1 MAEVEN
7 IPVGVILAELVR
19 RRDTLQRE
27 LSEVNDQ
34 VAACEIVISKFRSR
48 RAGAVSPPPGMR
60 VPMTADRLRGMT
72 VKDALIAFAENNG
85 GELITY
91 EVRPLLVEAGIL
103 NGSSKNMSSHLHTT
117 LARSDRFESLDGR
130 GRWRLLPVKPDIAPR
145 RRPMRRITFGE
156 SSTHESST

>member
-7 IPVGVILAELVR
+7 IPVGVILAELVQ
-19 RRDTLQRE
+19 RRDALQRE

-60 VPMTADRLRGMT
+60 VHMTADRLRGMT
-72 VKDALIAFAENNG
+72 VKDALIAFGEHNG
-85 GELITY
+85 GELTTY

-103 NGSSKNMSSHLHTT
+103 KGSSKNMSSHLHTT
-117 LARSDRFESLDGR
+117 LARSERFKSLDGR
-130 GRWRLLPVKPDIAPR
+130 GRWKLLPAQPNSGSQVR
-145 RRPMRRITFGE
+145 MRVRMSE
-156 SSTHESST
+156 DST